1 MDCNQVINGYFTAFP
16 SHLVKS
22 ISWHYILFGRQRS
35 FIGSNALFCCDRYK
49 WSMIEF
55 INNSSEF
62 NNFPFNS
69 LFYDS
74 LSEMQ
79 KNSASF
85 SFELLSIR
93 EGRIFLPQSFFS
105 DVQLSDIIDY
115 ISTV

>member
-1 MDCNQVINGYFTAFP
+1 MT
-16 SHLVKS
+16 
-22 ISWHYILFGRQRS
+22 
-35 FIGSNALFCCDRYK
+35 
-49 WSMIEF
+49 EF
-55 INNSSEF
+55 INNSSEFF

-85 SFELLSIR
+85 LFELLSIR
-93 EGRIFLPQSFFS
+93 EGRIFLPQSFLS
-105 DVQLSDIIDY
+105 YLQLSDIIDY